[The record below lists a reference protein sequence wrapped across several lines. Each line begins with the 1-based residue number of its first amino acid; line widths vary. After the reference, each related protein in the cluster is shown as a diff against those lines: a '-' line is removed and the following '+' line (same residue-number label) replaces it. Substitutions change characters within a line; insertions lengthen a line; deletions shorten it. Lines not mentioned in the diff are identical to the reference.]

1 MQKKIMIMICL
12 AVLGV
17 VVATTIGGYFGLW
30 TPKPEKSKDISSI
43 VYLIPNRRQCQHSLI
58 SLRYVKLIAIRTRG
72 DRHCQRCHHRR
83 ASIVTLIIARAFSL
97 SRTLPNST
105 QRKPKRGRIIAI
117 IVPIVVVV
125 VIIIATFASSSSRKF
140 PPIMR

>member
-1 MQKKIMIMICL
+1 MQL
-12 AVLGV
+12 QTSV
-17 VVATTIGGYFGLW
+17 YGL
-30 TPKPEKSKDISSI
+30 PLYPLRRSFCSEKSKDISSI
-43 VYLIPNRRQCQHSLI
+43 VYLIPNRRQYQHSLI
-58 SLRYVKLIAIRTRG
+58 SLRYGKLIAIRTRG

-117 IVPIVVVV
+117 IVPIVIPIVVV
-125 VIIIATFASSSSRKF
+125 VIVIIATFASSSSRKF